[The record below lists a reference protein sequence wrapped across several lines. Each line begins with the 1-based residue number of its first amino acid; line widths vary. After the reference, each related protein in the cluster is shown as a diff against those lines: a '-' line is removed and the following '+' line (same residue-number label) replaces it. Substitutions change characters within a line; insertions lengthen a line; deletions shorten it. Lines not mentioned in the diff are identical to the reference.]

1 MCHGLS
7 RRVTRVTSLMWAH
20 FGEYEILPHLAGGRL
35 PGHPHPTGWTPPV
48 PRAILGIGETNAI
61 LILDDTMNIGGIKV
75 SSLELERVV
84 HAHEV
89 VYESAAVG
97 VQPEGEGADKLVVYV
112 IPAREVDTG
121 RLAAEPGKMLTESST
136 RCSRSTTSSSPI
148 SFHALP
154 PIKPVRRKWRSRY
167 MREKEARVE

>member
-1 MCHGLS
+1 
-7 RRVTRVTSLMWAH
+7 
-20 FGEYEILPHLAGGRL
+20 
-35 PGHPHPTGWTPPV
+35 
-48 PRAILGIGETNAI
+48 
-61 LILDDTMNIGGIKV
+61 MNLGGIKV

-84 HAHEV
+84 DAHEA

-121 RLAAEPGKMLTESST
+121 RLAAELGKMLAESST

-154 PIKPVRRKWRSRY
+154 PTNLCGASCALDTCVRRKHAWS
-167 MREKEARVE
+167 EFEQA